1 MQLWVFP
8 LRRSCLLR
16 RNLRLLNGLGIN
28 MVGDRDRW
36 SDHAMQLNCEKLGG
50 LRLGERAGGGY
61 ATMLV
66 CDWGT
71 KEETLRVFI

>member
-1 MQLWVFP
+1 
-8 LRRSCLLR
+8 
-16 RNLRLLNGLGIN
+16 